1 MEAAANDLPR
11 VEGLEAAVQDAFA
24 QDKGQQEQVAQPV
37 VQDQQAAPS
46 AEGQAAQ
53 TMSDEEI
60 LAQFKSTKDLLKSY
74 KEIQGYTTRVSQENK
89 TLKEKAQRAEELENR
104 LNQLQQEME
113 LRQYQMQQQQQ
124 QPKSFE
130 EMFIE
135 NPEAAIT
142 MKAEQMYTMN
152 AIRQV
157 GQEEYTKNPQEYAE
171 RATWVQRLAQNPR
184 YQALQY
190 TPQGVK
196 KLFEIADNT
205 RKEVIQR
212 NAHTVI
218 KQIFGDDVDIERVRG
233 LLATNGNQQ
242 TTTNPQ
248 TNLAYMPDT
257 GTSYRTGQDM
267 LNGQMTEIRRSKE
280 EALQKGDVGG
290 VTRALIQEAL
300 NK

>member
-24 QDKGQQEQVAQPV
+24 QDKGQQVQVAQPV

-113 LRQYQMQQQQQ
+113 LRQYQMPQ
-124 QPKSFE
+124 QPVQQKSFE

-135 NPEAAIT
+135 NPEQAIA
-142 MKAEQMYTMN
+142 MKANEIATIQR
-152 AIRQV
+152 IQEV
-157 GQEEYTKNPQEYAE
+157 GLEERAKNPQEYVKRAE
-171 RATWVQRLAQNPR
+171 TVQKLALDPRLQH
-184 YQALQY
+184 LQY
-190 TPQGVK
+190 SAQGVR
-196 KLFEIADNT
+196 KLFEIADVVRKKETAYMTRQMLNDPIVVETLREKLGIQNNNT
-205 RKEVIQR
+205 
-212 NAHTVI
+212 NS
-218 KQIFGDDVDIERVRG
+218 
-233 LLATNGNQQ
+233 
-242 TTTNPQ
+242 NPQ